1 MKHISFVV
9 PVFNEEANL
18 REFYQRLTDIMSAL
32 PYEYDLTFVDDGS
45 KDNTAEIAQKY
56 QKRFQSRF
64 DLSIKKM
71 VDGVPLLIQ
80 VLEML

>member
-32 PYEYDLTFVDDGS
+32 PYEYDLLFWTMDQR
-45 KDNTAEIAQKY
+45 QK
-56 QKRFQSRF
+56 K
-64 DLSIKKM
+64 L
-71 VDGVPLLIQ
+71 
-80 VLEML
+80 

>member
-18 REFYQRLTDIMSAL
+18 REFYQRLTDIMLAL

-45 KDNTAEIAQKY
+45 KD
-56 QKRFQSRF
+56 S
-64 DLSIKKM
+64 
-71 VDGVPLLIQ
+71 
-80 VLEML
+80 ML

>member
-45 KDNTAEIAQKY
+45 ILRRGSHQGCA
-56 QKRFQSRF
+56 
-64 DLSIKKM
+64 
-71 VDGVPLLIQ
+71 
-80 VLEML
+80 